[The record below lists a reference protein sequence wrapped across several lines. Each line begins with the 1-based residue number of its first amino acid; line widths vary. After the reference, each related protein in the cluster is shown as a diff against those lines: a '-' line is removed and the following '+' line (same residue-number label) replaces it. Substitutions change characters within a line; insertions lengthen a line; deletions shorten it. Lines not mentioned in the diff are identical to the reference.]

1 MVKPIRGYPPIDLAM
16 STDAVILDRDPE
28 ADLTVTDLDGKQV
41 FVVNS
46 LN

>member
-28 ADLTVTDLDGKQV
+28 AELTVTDLDGKQV
-41 FVVNS
+41 IVVNS
-46 LN
+46 HN